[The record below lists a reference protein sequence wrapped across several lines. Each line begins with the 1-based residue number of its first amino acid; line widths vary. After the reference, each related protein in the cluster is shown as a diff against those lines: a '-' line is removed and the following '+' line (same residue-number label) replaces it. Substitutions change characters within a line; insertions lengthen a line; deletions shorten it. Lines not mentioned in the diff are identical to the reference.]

1 MEKKTLDLYDGNYIK
16 FKQDGKD
23 IAVLI
28 LRDESPSNPRRD
40 WDNPDTMVCFHPR
53 YNLGDEHKYSSMADF
68 FTSLVKECLTP
79 DVILQRVLAGNTK
92 LEIAYDEGKPVLIEH
107 FTLCGRKEAAAI
119 VTTENMDEMKQ
130 QIVDALEDLDESTL
144 YSLLSE
150 DEVAILPL
158 YLYDHSG
165 ITMNTTGFLEAW
177 DTSKVGCI
185 CMTKKQYTGNKY
197 EEAEW
202 PAKAYEI
209 LKADVETYDQF
220 LTGEVYGY
228 QTFEMDD
235 DLGWVEGDDSCW
247 GFFGNDILTNG
258 ITDYVSGLKAA
269 IESGAYETGTATE
282 HRVTTVTYDFN

>member
-79 DVILQRVLAGNTK
+79 DVILQRVLAGNTR

-119 VTTENMDEMKQ
+119 VTAENMDEMKQ
-130 QIVDALEDLDESTL
+130 QIVDSLEDLDESTL

-197 EEAEW
+197 EDGV
-202 PAKAYEI
+202 I
-209 LKADVETYDQF
+209 
-220 LTGEVYGY
+220 
-228 QTFEMDD
+228 
-235 DLGWVEGDDSCW
+235 
-247 GFFGNDILTNG
+247 
-258 ITDYVSGLKAA
+258 
-269 IESGAYETGTATE
+269 
-282 HRVTTVTYDFN
+282 